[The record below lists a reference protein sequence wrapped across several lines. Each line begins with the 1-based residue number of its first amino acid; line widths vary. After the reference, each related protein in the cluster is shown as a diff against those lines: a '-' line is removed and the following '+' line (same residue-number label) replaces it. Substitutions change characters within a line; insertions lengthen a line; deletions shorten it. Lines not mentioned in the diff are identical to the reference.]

1 MRSAVGNHRLRTKF
15 LLSLVLTTA
24 ALSCATLLIVR
35 SSVER
40 HVQRE
45 TIVETRNSL
54 MTFQVLIHQRQI
66 ALSRK
71 AVLMA
76 TLGALSNGDPEEF
89 ADSTDDPLRTEG
101 TDLVALAQPDGTI
114 TAFHT
119 TNPSLQIGVAE
130 QLFDASLAKHRMADW
145 WVAGGSIY
153 QVALQPVDK
162 APTDK
167 ETRGFAIVGQ
177 EMGYRSVRD
186 LGRISSSEVVF
197 SYGKDV
203 VISTLAPLDEQELG
217 RKLKDWAAPEPIQIG
232 NNRYYAGSVVLDASS
247 PRVPRL
253 TLLRSYEQASAF
265 LEHLNR
271 VLLGLGIVAVIAG
284 ALLAFLISDT
294 FTRPLANLV
303 EGVRA
308 LERGDFAYPLQAR
321 GRDEVAHVTRA
332 FDRMRN
338 TLQKQESERQ
348 QLEDQLRQSQKMEAL
363 GRLAGGVAHDFNN
376 LLTVIKGHC
385 ELLQLTVTPGTRVAD
400 SAEQIRK
407 AADRAVS
414 LTRQMLAFSR
424 RQLLQPTTLN
434 LNALVEDM
442 NKLVK
447 RIIHEDIEFVF
458 EPGGSLGQVRAD
470 AGQIEQVLLNL
481 IVNACDAMPSGGK
494 LLIETKNATVDLAS
508 SGSIHPGTYV
518 VLSVTDTG
526 FGMTPE
532 TQARMFDPFF
542 TTKEKGKG
550 TGLGLATVYGVISQ
564 SGGHISVASVV
575 GKGTRMDV
583 YLPRIAEEQAEPA
596 ETGPTTAAAAPAHET
611 VLLAEDEPEVRALAE
626 EFLTRAGYQVIV
638 AQDGVEALKLGGRL
652 GESVDLLLTD
662 VVMPKMRGTDLATRL
677 MVQNP
682 NLKVVYMSGY
692 LEATDG
698 ERLDGRVLQKPFSRE
713 TLLGAISGALRDEHV
728 HRDPVVPPHC
738 NGDKPEQAKP
748 SHGQAP
754 ITDTVL

>member
-1 MRSAVGNHRLRTKF
+1 MRYAVRNHRLRTKF

-24 ALSCATLLIVR
+24 TLSCATLLIVR
-35 SSVER
+35 NSVER
-40 HVQRE
+40 HVKRE
-45 TIVETRNSL
+45 TIAETRNSL

-71 AVLMA
+71 ADLMA
-76 TLGALSNGDPEEF
+76 TLGALSDGDPEEF

-130 QLFDASLAKHRMADW
+130 QLLNASLAKHSMADW
-145 WVAGGSIY
+145 WVAGGSVY
-153 QVALQPVDK
+153 QVALQSIDK

-167 ETRGFAIVGQ
+167 ESGGFAIVGQ
-177 EMGYRSVRD
+177 EMGYRAVRD

-197 SYGKDV
+197 SYGNEV
-203 VISTLAPLDEQELG
+203 VVSTLAPLDEQELG
-217 RKLKDWAAPEPIQIG
+217 RKLKDWVTPEPIQIG
-232 NNRYYAGSVVLDASS
+232 SNRYYAGSMVLAASS

-253 TLLRSYEQASAF
+253 TLLRSYDQAGAF

-271 VLLGLGIVAVIAG
+271 VLLGLGIVAVIVG

-294 FTRPLANLV
+294 FTRPLASLV

-321 GRDEVAHVTRA
+321 GGDEVAHVTRA

-338 TLQKQESERQ
+338 TLQKEESQRQ

-407 AADRAVS
+407 AADRAAS

-447 RIIHEDIEFVF
+447 RLIHEDIEFVF
-458 EPGGSLGQVRAD
+458 EPGASLGPVRAD
-470 AGQIEQVLLNL
+470 VGQIEQVLLNL
-481 IVNACDAMPSGGK
+481 IVNSCDAMPSGGK
-494 LLIETKNATVDLAS
+494 LLIETKNVTVDAAS
-508 SGSIHPGTYV
+508 AGSIPPGKYV

-526 FGMTPE
+526 VGMTPE
-532 TQARMFDPFF
+532 TQALMFDPFF

-564 SGGHISVASVV
+564 SGGQILVASTV
-575 GKGTRMDV
+575 GKGTRVDV
-583 YLPRIAEEQAEPA
+583 YLPRIAEDQTEPA
-596 ETGPTTAAAAPAHET
+596 ESRPKTAVAAPAHET
-611 VLLAEDEPEVRALAE
+611 ILLAEDEPEVRALAE
-626 EFLTRAGYQVIV
+626 QFLTRVGYRVIV
-638 AQDGVEALKLGGRL
+638 AQDGVEALEVAGRL
-652 GESVDLLLTD
+652 RGTVDLLLTD
-662 VVMPKMRGTDLATRL
+662 VVMPKMRGTDLAARL
-677 MVQNP
+677 MAQIP

-692 LEATDG
+692 LESTNGD
-698 ERLDGRVLQKPFSRE
+698 RLEGTVLQKPFSRE
-713 TLLGAISGALRDEHV
+713 TLLGAISGALRDEQV
-728 HRDPVVPPHC
+728 DRDRVAPPRSD
-738 NGDKPEQAKP
+738 GVAPEP
-748 SHGQAP
+748 SPQRAP